1 MENKNKN
8 KKSNNN
14 KARKILII
22 ISVLFIIIGIFG
34 IAFETYQY
42 YYALKISEPST
53 KPSVSENSTSPLADN
68 PIDFSSLQ
76 SQNDEIYAWI
86 TVPGTNVDHPIVQS
100 AKNDNF
106 YLNHDAYK
114 KEYNALGAI
123 FTQSMN
129 RKNFND
135 SVTVIYGHNGRNE
148 LYFNTLHR
156 FQKKDFFD
164 KQDTFYIYLPERKLT
179 YKIISA
185 FKYDN
190 RHILNSFDLSDANVL
205 SDFQQM
211 LLNPKSMMVNKR
223 EDIELD
229 INSKIVILST
239 CINDP
244 SSRYLVCGVMIKDE
258 QTK

>member
-1 MENKNKN
+1 MKNKN
-8 KKSNNN
+8 NNENN
-14 KARKILII
+14 KSKKILII
-22 ISVLFIIIGIFG
+22 ICVLLIIIGVFG
-34 IAFETYQY
+34 IAFEAYQY
-42 YYALKISEPST
+42 YYALKISQETT
-53 KPSVSENSTSPLADN
+53 KLSDSEGPASLADN
-68 PIDFSSLQ
+68 PVDFSSLQ

-100 AKNDNF
+100 AKDDNF

-114 KEYNALGAI
+114 KEYNALGAV

-164 KQDTFYIYLPERKLT
+164 KQETFYIYLPERKLT
-179 YKIISA
+179 YRIISA

-190 RHILNSFDLSDANVL
+190 RHILNSFDLSDTNVL

-223 EDIELD
+223 ENIELD